1 MAVGVEQA
9 LSRLLED
16 NRVANNNALFAL
28 FQKETN
34 LLLKAAGK
42 TPEHSKYQRL

>member
-1 MAVGVEQA
+1 MAVGVEHA

-16 NRVANNNALFAL
+16 NKVANNNALFVL

-42 TPEHSKYQRL
+42 TLDHLKYQRL